1 MKREQY
7 EKIRGWLEERPG
19 RLACLRLLYRALP
32 PVVAAGYA
40 VCLVFSAAVSR
51 KLLLCNLVVPAAVF
65 VLVTVFRAA
74 VDLPRPYEVWKLPPL
89 VLKDKRGRSFPSRHA
104 ASAGVIAMAWWRVS
118 VPAGA
123 LFLIIA
129 AGIAASRVLAG
140 VHFVRDVAAGL
151 ALGAGAGALAIVL
164 GG

>member
-1 MKREQY
+1 MKRERY
-7 EKIRGWLEERPG
+7 EKIRSRLEEKPG
-19 RLACLRLLYRALP
+19 RLACLRLLYRVLP

-40 VCLVFSAAVSR
+40 VCLALSAAASR
-51 KLLLCNLVVPAAVF
+51 KLLVCNLVVPAAVF
-65 VLVTVFRAA
+65 ALVTVFRAA

-89 VLKDKRGRSFPSRHA
+89 VPKDKRGHSFPSRHA
-104 ASAGVIAMAWWRVS
+104 ASAGVIAMAWWQVS

-123 LFLIIA
+123 LFLLIA

-151 ALGAGAGALAIVL
+151 ALGVGAGVLAIML